1 MTFADYAQVLAF
13 AAGSALVAGLLAAV
27 VLRLARR
34 APLVVHVIVIVAAA
48 VGAVAGGIALTA
60 GGMYINDSD
69 TMVALSV
76 TAASG
81 VVSLAMALLLT
92 LALSRDAR
100 GLGRDARRLGA
111 GDTVEPARR
120 VTAELDAVQGE
131 LVESSDRLAAA
142 RAASERAEAARRD
155 LVARIAHDLLAPLAS
170 IRAIAETLED
180 GLSTEPERHAHQ
192 LGSHVTRLHAL
203 IGDLFELSRI
213 DAGTL
218 ALAPETVSLTD
229 LASDVV
235 ADFAPLAAQHDVI
248 LELAATDAVTAVVD
262 AQAFSRALVN
272 VVVNAIEHSPVG
284 GVVTIAVDEHEGAGR
299 VRVRD
304 RGPGIAETDL
314 PHVFEAGWRADAA
327 RTSPRLGLA
336 GGAGLGL
343 AITRAILEA
352 HGGSASAA
360 RAEPGATGGAGGA
373 GGAEFTLLLPR
384 P

>member
-1 MTFADYAQVLAF
+1 
-13 AAGSALVAGLLAAV
+13 
-27 VLRLARR
+27 
-34 APLVVHVIVIVAAA
+34 
-48 VGAVAGGIALTA
+48 
-60 GGMYINDSD
+60 
-69 TMVALSV
+69 
-76 TAASG
+76 
-81 VVSLAMALLLT
+81 
-92 LALSRDAR
+92 
-100 GLGRDARRLGA
+100 
-111 GDTVEPARR
+111 
-120 VTAELDAVQGE
+120 
-131 LVESSDRLAAA
+131 AA
-142 RAASERAEAARRD
+142 RTASERAEAARRD

-180 GLSTEPERHAHQ
+180 GLSTEPERHARQ

-235 ADFAPLAAQHDVI
+235 ADFAPLAAQHDVA
-248 LELAATDAVTAVVD
+248 LELSATEAVTAVVD
-262 AQAFSRALVN
+262 AQALSRALVN

-284 GVVTIAVDEHEGAGR
+284 GVITIAVDEHEGAGR

-304 RGPGIAETDL
+304 RGPGIAEADL
-314 PHVFEAGWRADAA
+314 PHVFDAGWRADAA

-360 RAEPGATGGAGGA
+360 RGEPGATGGA

>member
-1 MTFADYAQVLAF
+1 MTIADYAQVLGF
-13 AAGSALVAGLLAAV
+13 AAGSALVAGLLAAI

-60 GGMYINDSD
+60 GGMYINDAD

-92 LALSRDAR
+92 MALSRDAR

-131 LVESSDRLAAA
+131 LAESSDRLAAA

-218 ALAPETVSLTD
+218 ALSPETVSLTD

-235 ADFAPLAAQHDVI
+235 ADFAPLAAQHDVT

-262 AQAFSRALVN
+262 AQALSRALIN

-284 GVVTIAVDEHEGAGR
+284 GVVTVAVDEHEGAGR
-299 VRVRD
+299 MRVRD
-304 RGPGIAETDL
+304 RGPGIAEDDL
-314 PHVFEAGWRADAA
+314 PHVFDAGWRADAA

-352 HGGSASAA
+352 HGGSANAA
-360 RAEPGATGGAGGA
+360 RAEPDVTGGAGGT
-373 GGAEFTLLLPR
+373 EFTLLLPR